1 MNPLY
6 DHRLLTLATL
16 VETGSFTAT
25 AERLFISQPAVSQ
38 QITALENELN
48 LELVHRRGKRIQV
61 TKAAEHLTNYLH
73 RESLNADQLLEQLRG
88 AEPVPLRLGATLS
101 LAEFMLPELLGEL
114 VDAGHQV
121 KIHTANTDQLLQ
133 AIDDGTI
140 DLALVEGN
148 FHKEAY
154 GVLPLG
160 TAAFGPVTA
169 QTHGPRDWEAAFN
182 TPLYLRETGSG
193 TRVILEGWLATH
205 NYSVNDFSRVI
216 EVDNPTTII
225 KLLLQGR
232 GISFMYLPLVEELI
246 RDGKLRELTLPGFVV
261 NHPLTMVYRKNSVA
275 ESQYQQVAKFL
286 TSYHEGSKKKHLGR
300 KS

>member
-140 DLALVEGN
+140 
-148 FHKEAY
+148 
-154 GVLPLG
+154 
-160 TAAFGPVTA
+160 
-169 QTHGPRDWEAAFN
+169 WW
-182 TPLYLRETGSG
+182 RETSIKKRTGYSPWG
-193 TRVILEGWLATH
+193 RRRLAR
-205 NYSVNDFSRVI
+205 SRPNRTARAI
-216 EVDNPTTII
+216 
-225 KLLLQGR
+225 
-232 GISFMYLPLVEELI
+232 
-246 RDGKLRELTLPGFVV
+246 GKR
-261 NHPLTMVYRKNSVA
+261 PLTPPFTYGKRDP
-275 ESQYQQVAKFL
+275 
-286 TSYHEGSKKKHLGR
+286 GPG
-300 KS
+300 

>member
-73 RESLNADQLLEQLRG
+73 RESLNVDQLLEQLRG

-154 GVLPLG
+154 GVLPWGRRRLARSWPNRMARAIG
-160 TAAFGPVTA
+160 KRPL
-169 QTHGPRDWEAAFN
+169 
-182 TPLYLRETGSG
+182 TPPLLTGSG
-193 TRVILEGWLATH
+193 
-205 NYSVNDFSRVI
+205 
-216 EVDNPTTII
+216 
-225 KLLLQGR
+225 
-232 GISFMYLPLVEELI
+232 I
-246 RDGKLRELTLPGFVV
+246 RDPDDFGR
-261 NHPLTMVYRKNSVA
+261 VA
-275 ESQYQQVAKFL
+275 GDPQLF
-286 TSYHEGSKKKHLGR
+286 G
-300 KS
+300 

>member
-6 DHRLLTLATL
+6 DHRLLTLVTL

-154 GVLPLG
+154 G
-160 TAAFGPVTA
+160 
-169 QTHGPRDWEAAFN
+169 
-182 TPLYLRETGSG
+182 TGYSPWG
-193 TRVILEGWLATH
+193 RRRLARSWP
-205 NYSVNDFSRVI
+205 NRMARAI
-216 EVDNPTTII
+216 
-225 KLLLQGR
+225 
-232 GISFMYLPLVEELI
+232 
-246 RDGKLRELTLPGFVV
+246 GKR
-261 NHPLTMVYRKNSVA
+261 PLTPPFTYGKRDP
-275 ESQYQQVAKFL
+275 
-286 TSYHEGSKKKHLGR
+286 GPG
-300 KS
+300 